1 MDRKRRLVIIAM
13 AGGMLLITLDFF
25 GLTVA
30 LPKIG
35 EDLHASTS
43 SLLWVVNAYLLA
55 FAAPII
61 AVGRLADIVGRRK
74 VVLTGIGIFVLASAA
89 CGFAQSPAQLIV
101 GRLVQ
106 GVGGGTIFATALSV
120 VSNAFPQ
127 DRRAAA
133 IGIWSGIGATGSA
146 IGPFVAGVLTQTVSW
161 RLFFFINVPVGIAVI
176 IMTLTSVG
184 ESKDETFRGRID
196 WLGFA
201 LVTVGMVLFILA
213 LQNSGT
219 EGFGSPLVIGS
230 FVVGVLLLVAFAVAE
245 TKVRDPL
252 VEFELFRTKP
262 FAGAAVVSFV
272 GNWMFGTILF
282 FLTLYLQE
290 VLDLKPLETGVVF
303 LTFTIPL
310 IAMSPVTGRLV
321 TKVGAQDLMA
331 IGQTLM
337 AGGIV
342 CFVLLGASS
351 GLPLLIVGLVIAGF
365 GQGFS
370 FNISNSAG
378 MDAVPDVKAGIGSG
392 VLSFVRLMGIIVGL
406 AISGAL
412 FKALENNSLVSS
424 FEKAANQT
432 LTSADKTQIRGLLS
446 GSDDAVHKLSTL
458 APQLRGQM
466 ESIVNRGIQVLV
478 APDSKR
484 RKDKS
489 TRPGWDH
496 GLSAFMRR
504 VLSSERGGELYRK
517 RQALAEPVF
526 AQMKFNRGLGRLR
539 FAHEPGWGGALGV
552 AWRSVA
558 RHA

>member
-1 MDRKRRLVIIAM
+1 MDRKRRLFILAM

-74 VVLTGIGIFVLASAA
+74 VVLAGIGIFVVASAA

-127 DRRAAA
+127 NRRAAA

-161 RLFFFINVPVGIAVI
+161 RLFFFINVPVGIVVI
-176 IMTLTSVG
+176 ILTVTSVE
-184 ESKDETFRGRID
+184 ESKDETFSGRID
-196 WLGFA
+196 WAGFA

-310 IAMSPVTGRLV
+310 IAMSPLTGRMV
-321 TKVGAQDLMA
+321 TRVGAQDLMA
-331 IGQTLM
+331 IGQALM

-342 CFVLLGASS
+342 CFVLLGASG

-378 MDAVPDVKAGIGSG
+378 MDAIPDDKAGIGSG

-412 FKALENNSLVSS
+412 FKALENDSLVSS

-466 ESIVNRGIQVLV
+466 ESIVNKAFV
-478 APDSKR
+478 
-484 RKDKS
+484 
-489 TRPGWDH
+489 H
-496 GLSAFMRR
+496 GLRGVMILSVAACVVSIPAALWGRKKADASRR
-504 VLSSERGGELYRK
+504 LPHFAHPMWPHLWK
-517 RQALAEPVF
+517 REPV
-526 AQMKFNRGLGRLR
+526 
-539 FAHEPGWGGALGV
+539 E
-552 AWRSVA
+552 S
-558 RHA
+558 